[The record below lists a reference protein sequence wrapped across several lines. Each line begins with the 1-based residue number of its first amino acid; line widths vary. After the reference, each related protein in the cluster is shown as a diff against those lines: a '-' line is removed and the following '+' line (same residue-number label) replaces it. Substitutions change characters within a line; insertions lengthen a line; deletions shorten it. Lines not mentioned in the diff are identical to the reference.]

1 MVHALNEIRRVLV
14 PGGFLIDLRPVL
26 DRWPI
31 EVSSSSEI
39 REAGRVTDLPE
50 PLADDEAANQ
60 AMTEASQL
68 GWFLREDERLF
79 SFFYYWDT
87 PNEMQEYI
95 EESWDDVIG
104 VDNELWTHLRSV
116 WATANA
122 DARVRMRMK
131 MSIARWRKQ
140 NSDR

>member
-1 MVHALNEIRRVLV
+1 MVHALDEIRRVLM
-14 PGGFLIDLRPVL
+14 PGGILVDLRPVL
-26 DRWPI
+26 DRWPV
-31 EVSSSSEI
+31 EVSSSSEN

-60 AMTEASQL
+60 AMAEASQL

-95 EESWDDVIG
+95 EESWEDVIG
-104 VDNELWTHLRSV
+104 VENELWTQLRSI

-131 MSIARWRKQ
+131 MSIARWHKQ
-140 NSDR
+140 NSD

>member
-1 MVHALNEIRRVLV
+1 M
-14 PGGFLIDLRPVL
+14 PGGILVDLRPVL
-26 DRWPI
+26 DRWPV
-31 EVSSSSEI
+31 EVSSSSEN

-60 AMTEASQL
+60 AMAEASQL

-95 EESWDDVIG
+95 EESWEDVIG
-104 VDNELWTHLRSV
+104 VENELWTQLRSI

-131 MSIARWRKQ
+131 MSIARWHKQ
-140 NSDR
+140 NSD

>member
-1 MVHALNEIRRVLV
+1 MVHALDEIRRVLM
-14 PGGFLIDLRPVL
+14 PDGILIDLRPVM
-26 DRWPI
+26 DKWPI
-31 EVSSSSEI
+31 EVSSYSEN

-50 PLADDEAANQ
+50 PLADDEAADQ
-60 AMTEASQL
+60 AMMEASKL
-68 GWFLREDERLF
+68 GWFLREDESLF

-104 VDNELWTHLRSV
+104 VENELWTELRSV

-140 NSDR
+140 NSD

>member
-1 MVHALNEIRRVLV
+1 MVHALDEIRRVLM
-14 PGGFLIDLRPVL
+14 PGGILVDLRPVL
-26 DRWPI
+26 DRWPV
-31 EVSSSSEI
+31 EVSSSSEN

-60 AMTEASQL
+60 AMAEASQL

-95 EESWDDVIG
+95 EESWEDVIG
-104 VDNELWTHLRSV
+104 VENELWTQLRSI

-131 MSIARWRKQ
+131 MSIARWRKP
-140 NSDR
+140 NFD